1 MFSFTEQ
8 FSAATATAKSQLDKQ
23 INIANEYATTAFE
36 GVQQIIALNVSAT
49 KASVEKS
56 SAAAKQLFEA
66 KDPAEFFKLNP
77 AQAPSLDN
85 ILAYGR
91 ELASIASKT
100 QAELLEV
107 VKEQIKDVSAA
118 GASVAAKLPT
128 PDAGAA
134 ATPFATPFTA
144 PFPNPFAGLFA
155 NPFASPAS
163 APASAPV
170 AAPVSAPPAP
180 AAPVAK
186 APAAAVPPTPA
197 AAPVAAQPEAEAE
210 PEPAAPATVV
220 NPPAPKA
227 VAAAVAE
234 AVAPEQEETAAQK
247 PGKAKAAAP
256 KANAAGESVSLK
268 AIKK

>member
-23 INIANEYATTAFE
+23 INIANEYATTAFD

-66 KDPAEFFKLNP
+66 KDPAEFFKNP
-77 AQAPSLDN
+77 VQPPSLDN
-85 ILAYGR
+85 FLAYGR

-107 VKEQIKDVSAA
+107 VKEQIKDASAA

-128 PDAGAA
+128 PDAGALA
-134 ATPFATPFTA
+134 APFTA

-186 APAAAVPPTPA
+186 APAAVAPPAPA
-197 AAPVAAQPEAEAE
+197 AAPVDAQPEAEA
-210 PEPAAPATVV
+210 EPAAPATVV

-256 KANAAGESVSLK
+256 KANAAGEAVSMK